1 MVDSPARNGGPA
13 GPAGGSAG
21 PGSAAAPMSREP
33 DLDAELVS
41 RSKNG
46 DLEAFEEL
54 VRRHQRPLFAYLY
67 RLAGEPNE
75 AEEMTQAAL
84 VKAWKALPGFRGHS
98 SFKTWLYRIATNHA
112 INRVKRR
119 KPEVELSEFLSAP
132 PEIEPDEVF
141 RRRQRAELVQAA
153 LEQLPPDQRAALAM
167 ATWDGMSYREIA
179 RALGKTERAVDSLLF
194 RARSGVRRL
203 LGPARRKGLV

>member
-1 MVDSPARNGGPA
+1 MTRSP
-13 GPAGGSAG
+13 
-21 PGSAAAPMSREP
+21 
-33 DLDAELVS
+33 DVDAELVV
-41 RSKNG
+41 RSKGG

-54 VRRHQRPLFAYLY
+54 VRKHQRPLFAYLY
-67 RLAGEPNE
+67 RLAGDANA

-84 VKAWKALPGFRGHS
+84 VKSWKALSGFRGRS

-119 KPEVELSEFLSAP
+119 KPTTELSELLAAP
-132 PEIEPDEVF
+132 EEGQPEETF
-141 RRRQRAELVQAA
+141 RRRCREKLVRAA
-153 LEQLPPDQRAALAM
+153 LDRLPPDQRAALSM

-194 RARSGVRRL
+194 RARTGVRKL
-203 LGPARRKGLV
+203 LAPARREGLV